1 MRSTIFSASDYYG
14 AESNLGAYVRIDA
27 DLKPHYFTFAGY
39 LERKNLPSRSAVDH
53 AAMQNVHALIVKN
66 KKKLLKA
73 FKAKDT
79 DNTNRISIHDWCTCM
94 ENVTELFLPWRSLL
108 PVLARKDSKTGL
120 VIYKSTVT
128 KMSMNS
134 KRIRRSSV
142 ADSLYKN
149 LNALQY
155 IFRLMDTD
163 GSGTVGTEEFVSAI
177 MLMSKHLHGTQ
188 MTEDDAREMANAID
202 MDHNGEI
209 DFNEFAESFRLIEN
223 QMDEDTAMKTIEE
236 AERRKSDASM
246 TSPVGDSEEAEEE
259 VEEDEKEEEKDS
271 EEKEEEEVVVEE
283 TDEKSAE

>member
-1 MRSTIFSASDYYG
+1 
-14 AESNLGAYVRIDA
+14 
-27 DLKPHYFTFAGY
+27 
-39 LERKNLPSRSAVDH
+39 
-53 AAMQNVHALIVKN
+53 
-66 KKKLLKA
+66 
-73 FKAKDT
+73 
-79 DNTNRISIHDWCTCM
+79 
-94 ENVTELFLPWRSLL
+94 
-108 PVLARKDSKTGL
+108 
-120 VIYKSTVT
+120 
-128 KMSMNS
+128 MNS

-271 EEKEEEEVVVEE
+271 EEKEEEVVVEE

>member
-1 MRSTIFSASDYYG
+1 M
-14 AESNLGAYVRIDA
+14 
-27 DLKPHYFTFAGY
+27 
-39 LERKNLPSRSAVDH
+39 
-53 AAMQNVHALIVKN
+53 KN

-79 DNTNRISIHDWCTCM
+79 DKTNRISVHDWCTCM
-94 ENVTELFLPWRSLL
+94 ESVTELFLPWRSLL

-236 AERRKSDASM
+236 AERRKSNPISM
-246 TSPVGDSEEAEEE
+246 TSSVPEAGDSEEAEEE
-259 VEEDEKEEEKDS
+259 VEEDEKEEGKDS

>member
-1 MRSTIFSASDYYG
+1 MHS
-14 AESNLGAYVRIDA
+14 L
-27 DLKPHYFTFAGY
+27 
-39 LERKNLPSRSAVDH
+39 
-53 AAMQNVHALIVKN
+53 KN

-246 TSPVGDSEEAEEE
+246 TPFLRWR
-259 VEEDEKEEEKDS
+259 
-271 EEKEEEEVVVEE
+271 
-283 TDEKSAE
+283 